1 MKTIAFTNQKGGVG
15 KTTSTINVGAG
26 LAQEGFQVLMVDL
39 DPQANL
45 TYSLRL
51 SSNRLETSI
60 YDVLKGEIEADE
72 AIISHNGFDIM
83 PSSIDLSGA
92 EMEFANEPARE
103 MLLKNKLNSL
113 SKNYD
118 YILIDCPPN
127 LGLLTLNAFTAV
139 KEIFIVLQ
147 SEYLALHGLSKLMDV
162 IQVVKERLNPEIE
175 ISGIICTLFD
185 GRKNLNNEVVDHIKD
200 YFGDK
205 VFDTIIRDNVALAEA
220 PSHHKTI
227 FEYAPESHGAKDY
240 KALAK
245 EIRNGQSVAAR
256 VEF

>member
-26 LAQEGFQVLMVDL
+26 LCLQGKKVLMIDL

-45 TYSLRL
+45 TYSLRMN
-51 SSNRLETSI
+51 SQRLDTTI
-60 YDVLKGEIEADE
+60 YDVMKGRVNPNE
-72 AIISHNGFDIM
+72 AIISHNGFDIL

-103 MLLKNKLNSL
+103 TLLRSILGKLDQE
-113 SKNYD
+113 YD

-139 KEIFIVLQ
+139 REVFIVLQ

-162 IQVVKERLNPEIE
+162 IKIVKERLNPDIE

-185 GRKNLNNEVVDHIKD
+185 KRKNLNKEVVDHIKD
-200 YFGDK
+200 YFGEK
-205 VFDTIIRDNVALAEA
+205 VFKTIIRDNVALAEA

-227 FEYAPESHGAKDY
+227 FEYDPESYGAQDY
-240 KALAK
+240 MALAK
-245 EIRNGQSVAAR
+245 EIRNGH
-256 VEF
+256 

>member
-26 LAQEGFQVLMVDL
+26 LCREGKKVLLVDL

-45 TYSLRL
+45 TYSLRM
-51 SSNRLETSI
+51 SSNRLDTSI
-60 YDVLKGEIEADE
+60 YDVMKGQVEPQET
-72 AIISHNGFDIM
+72 IISHNGFDIM

-103 MLLKNKLNSL
+103 NILKNKLDPFYE
-113 SKNYD
+113 KYD
-118 YILIDCPPN
+118 YILVDCPPN

-139 KEIFIVLQ
+139 NEIFIVLQ

-162 IQVVKERLNPEIE
+162 IQVVKERLNPDIE
-175 ISGIICTLFD
+175 ITGIICTLFD
-185 GRKNLNNEVVDHIKD
+185 GRKNLNKEVVDHIQD
-200 YFGDK
+200 YFGEK
-205 VFDTIIRDNVALAEA
+205 VFDTLIRDNVALAEA

-227 FEYAPESHGAKDY
+227 FEYDPNSYGAEDY
-240 KALAK
+240 EALAK
-245 EIRNGQSVAAR
+245 EIQNGQAK
-256 VEF
+256 

>member
-26 LAQEGFQVLMVDL
+26 LCLQGKKVLMVDL

-45 TYSLRL
+45 TYSLRMN
-51 SSNRLETSI
+51 SQRIDNTV
-60 YDVLKGEIEADE
+60 YDVLKGRIAPDE
-72 AIISHNGFDIM
+72 AIISHNGFDIL

-103 MLLKNKLNSL
+103 TLLKNNL
-113 SKNYD
+113 SKLAQGYD
-118 YILIDCPPN
+118 YILVDCPPN

-139 KEIFIVLQ
+139 KEVFIVLQ

-162 IQVVKERLNPEIE
+162 IRVVKERLNPDIT

-185 GRKNLNNEVVDHIKD
+185 GRKNLNREVVDHIKD
-200 YFGDK
+200 YFGEK
-205 VFDTIIRDNVALAEA
+205 VFNTIIRDNVALAEA

-227 FEYAPESHGAKDY
+227 FEYDSESHGAEDY
-240 KALAK
+240 LALSK
-245 EIRNGQSVAAR
+245 EIRNGH
-256 VEF
+256 

>member
-15 KTTSTINVGAG
+15 KTTSAINVGAG
-26 LAQEGFQVLMVDL
+26 LCLQGKKVLLVDL

-45 TYSLRL
+45 TYSLRMN
-51 SSNRLETSI
+51 SQRLDKTI
-60 YDVLKGEIEADE
+60 YDVLKGRIDPKE
-72 AIISHNGFDIM
+72 AIISHNGFDIL
-83 PSSIDLSGA
+83 PSSINLSGA

-103 MLLKNKLNSL
+103 TLLRNNLGKLAEG
-113 SKNYD
+113 YD
-118 YILIDCPPN
+118 YVLVDCPPN

-139 KEIFIVLQ
+139 KEVFIVLQ

-162 IQVVKERLNPEIE
+162 IKVVKERLNPDIE

-185 GRKNLNNEVVDHIKD
+185 GRKNLNKEVVDHIKD

-205 VFDTIIRDNVALAEA
+205 VFETVIRDNVALAEA

-227 FEYAPESHGAKDY
+227 FEYDPESYGAEDY
-240 KALAK
+240 MSLAR
-245 EIRNGQSVAAR
+245 EIRNGH
-256 VEF
+256 

>member
-15 KTTSTINVGAG
+15 KTTSTVNIGAG
-26 LAQEGFQVLMVDL
+26 LCQQGKKVLLIDL

-45 TYSLRL
+45 TYSLRK
-51 SSNRLETSI
+51 SSNRLDNSI
-60 YDVLKGEIEADE
+60 YDVLKGGVKPQD
-72 AIISHNGFDIM
+72 AIISHNGFDIL

-103 MLLKNKLNSL
+103 TILKNSLNDF
-113 SKNYD
+113 SKEYD
-118 YILIDCPPN
+118 YVLIDCPPN

-139 KEIFIVLQ
+139 KEVFIVLQ

-175 ISGIICTLFD
+175 ITGIICTLFD
-185 GRKNLNNEVVDHIKD
+185 SRKNLNKEVVDHIQD

-205 VFDTIIRDNVALAEA
+205 VFDTLIRDNVALAEA

-227 FEYAPESHGAKDY
+227 FEYAPDSHGAEDY
-240 KALAK
+240 TALAR
-245 EIRNGQSVAAR
+245 EIRNGKG
-256 VEF
+256 

>member
-15 KTTSTINVGAG
+15 KTTSTVNVGAG
-26 LAQEGFQVLMVDL
+26 LCKQGKDVLLVDL

-45 TYSLRL
+45 TYSLRM

-60 YDVLKGEIEADE
+60 YDVLKGNSDPDE
-72 AIISHNGFDIM
+72 AIIHHNGFDIM

-92 EMEFANEPARE
+92 ETEFANEPARE
-103 MLLKNKLNSL
+103 TLLKHSLDKL
-113 SKNYD
+113 SKDYD

-175 ISGIICTLFD
+175 ITGIICTLFD

-205 VFDTIIRDNVALAEA
+205 VFNTVIRDNVALAEA

-227 FEYAPESHGAKDY
+227 FEYDPNSHGAEDY

-245 EIRNGQSVAAR
+245 EIRNGQA
-256 VEF
+256 

>member
-15 KTTSTINVGAG
+15 KTTSTVNIGAG
-26 LAQEGFQVLMVDL
+26 LCRQGKKVLLVDL

-45 TYSLRL
+45 TYSLRK
-51 SSNRLETSI
+51 SSNRLENSI
-60 YDVLKGEIEADE
+60 YDVLKGRVNPEE
-72 AIISHNGFDIM
+72 AIISHNGFDII

-103 MLLKNKLNSL
+103 TLLKNSL
-113 SKNYD
+113 DNFSKDYD
-118 YILIDCPPN
+118 YVLIDCPPN

-139 KEIFIVLQ
+139 NEIFIVLQ

-175 ISGIICTLFD
+175 ITGIICTLFD

-205 VFDTIIRDNVALAEA
+205 VFNTLIRDNVALAEA

-227 FEYAPESHGAKDY
+227 FEYAPDSYGAKDY
-240 KALAK
+240 NELAR
-245 EIRNGQSVAAR
+245 EIRNGQG
-256 VEF
+256 

>member
-15 KTTSTINVGAG
+15 KTTSTVNLGAG
-26 LAQEGFQVLMVDL
+26 LCRQGQKVLLVDL

-45 TYSLRL
+45 TYSLRK
-51 SSNRLETSI
+51 SSNRLENSI
-60 YDVLKGEIEADE
+60 YDVLKGNAEPEEAV
-72 AIISHNGFDIM
+72 ISHNGFDIM

-103 MLLKNKLNSL
+103 TILKNSLNGFYDE
-113 SKNYD
+113 YD

-162 IQVVKERLNPEIE
+162 VQVVKERLNPEIE
-175 ISGIICTLFD
+175 ITGIICTLFD

-205 VFDTIIRDNVALAEA
+205 VFDTLIRDNVALAEA

-227 FEYAPESHGAKDY
+227 FEYAPESYGAKDY
-240 KALAK
+240 DALAK
-245 EIRNGQSVAAR
+245 EIKNGQVS
-256 VEF
+256 

>member
-26 LAQEGFQVLMVDL
+26 LCLQGKKVLMIDL

-45 TYSLRL
+45 TYSLRMN
-51 SSNRLETSI
+51 SQRIDNTI
-60 YDVLKGEIEADE
+60 YDVLKGRITPDE
-72 AIISHNGFDIM
+72 AIITHNGFDIL

-103 MLLKNKLNSL
+103 TLLKNNLQKLG
-113 SKNYD
+113 KGYD

-139 KEIFIVLQ
+139 KEVFIVLQ

-162 IQVVKERLNPEIE
+162 IRVVKERLNPDIT

-185 GRKNLNNEVVDHIKD
+185 GRKNLNREVVDHIKD
-200 YFGDK
+200 YFGEK
-205 VFDTIIRDNVALAEA
+205 VFNTIIRDNVALAEA

-227 FEYAPESHGAKDY
+227 FEYDSESHGAQDY
-240 KALAK
+240 MALSK
-245 EIRNGQSVAAR
+245 EIRNGH
-256 VEF
+256 

>member
-26 LAQEGFQVLMVDL
+26 LCMQGKKVLLVDL

-45 TYSLRL
+45 TYSLRMN
-51 SSNRLETSI
+51 SQRLNNTI
-60 YDVLKGEIEADE
+60 YEVLKGKASPDD
-72 AIISHNGFDIM
+72 AIISHNGFDIL

-103 MLLKNKLNSL
+103 TLLKNSFSKLH
-113 SKNYD
+113 KQYD
-118 YILIDCPPN
+118 YVLIDCPPN

-139 KEIFIVLQ
+139 NEIFIVLQ

-162 IQVVKERLNPEIE
+162 IKIVKERLNPEIE
-175 ISGIICTLFD
+175 ITGIICTLFD
-185 GRKNLNNEVVDHIKD
+185 SRKNLNKEVVDHIKD

-205 VFDTIIRDNVALAEA
+205 VFNTVIRDNVALAEA

-227 FEYAPESHGAKDY
+227 FEYDPESYGAEDY
-240 KALAK
+240 MALAK
-245 EIRNGQSVAAR
+245 EIRNGQ
-256 VEF
+256 

>member
-15 KTTSTINVGAG
+15 KTTSTVNVGAG
-26 LAQEGFQVLMVDL
+26 LCRQGKKVLLVDL

-45 TYSLRL
+45 TYSLRK
-51 SSNRLETSI
+51 SSKRIDKSI
-60 YDVLKGEIEADE
+60 YEVMKGQVAPQE
-72 AIISHNGFDIM
+72 AIINHNGFDIM

-103 MLLKNKLNSL
+103 MILKNALQKFYDD
-113 SKNYD
+113 YD

-162 IQVVKERLNPEIE
+162 IQVVKERLNSEIE

-200 YFGDK
+200 YFGEK
-205 VFDTIIRDNVALAEA
+205 VFDTLIRDNVALAEA

-227 FEYAPESHGAKDY
+227 FEYAPNSYGAEDY
-240 KALAK
+240 DALAQ
-245 EIRNGQSVAAR
+245 EIRNGQA
-256 VEF
+256 

>member
-26 LAQEGFQVLMVDL
+26 LSRDGFEVLLVDL

-51 SSNRLETSI
+51 SSNRLENSI
-60 YDVLKGEIEADE
+60 YNVLKGEVEADD

-103 MLLKNKLNSL
+103 MMLKNKLSTL
-113 SKNYD
+113 SKDYD

-162 IQVVKERLNPEIE
+162 IQVVKERLNPDIE

-240 KALAK
+240 KALAQ
-245 EIRNGQSVAAR
+245 EIRNGQLQHA
-256 VEF
+256 

>member
-15 KTTSTINVGAG
+15 KTTSTVNVGAG
-26 LAQEGFQVLMVDL
+26 LCKQGKKVLLVDL

-51 SSNRLETSI
+51 SSNRLDNSI
-60 YDVLKGEIEADE
+60 YNVLKGDIEPDE

-103 MLLKNKLNSL
+103 TLLKNSL
-113 SKNYD
+113 SKFSDDYD

-139 KEIFIVLQ
+139 REIFIVLQ
-147 SEYLALHGLSKLMDV
+147 SEYLALHGLSKLTDV
-162 IQVVKERLNPEIE
+162 IQVVKERLNPDIE
-175 ISGIICTLFD
+175 ITGIICTLFD

-205 VFDTIIRDNVALAEA
+205 VFDTLIRDNVALAEA

-227 FEYAPESHGAKDY
+227 FEYAPDSHGAKDY
-240 KALAK
+240 EALAK
-245 EIRNGQSVAAR
+245 EIRNGQA
-256 VEF
+256 

>member
-26 LAQEGFQVLMVDL
+26 LCRQGKKVLLVDL

-51 SSNRLETSI
+51 SSNRLNTSI
-60 YDVLKGEIEADE
+60 YEVLKGQAEPEE
-72 AIISHNGFDIM
+72 TIISHNGFDIM

-103 MLLKNKLNSL
+103 NILKTRLAPFYDK
-113 SKNYD
+113 YD

-162 IQVVKERLNPEIE
+162 VQVVKERLNPDIE
-175 ISGIICTLFD
+175 ITGIICTLFD
-185 GRKNLNNEVVDHIKD
+185 SRKNLNKEVVDHIKD

-205 VFDTIIRDNVALAEA
+205 VFNTIIRDNVALAEA

-227 FEYAPESHGAKDY
+227 FEYDPDSYGAKDY
-240 KALAK
+240 HALAN
-245 EIRNGQSVAAR
+245 EIRNGQG
-256 VEF
+256 

>member
-15 KTTSTINVGAG
+15 KTTSTVNVGAG
-26 LAQEGFQVLMVDL
+26 LCKQGKKVLLVDL

-45 TYSLRL
+45 TYSLRMN
-51 SSNRLETSI
+51 SKRLDLSI
-60 YDVLKGEIEADE
+60 YDVLKGSTEPQQ
-72 AIISHNGFDIM
+72 AIISHNGFDIL

-103 MLLKNKLNSL
+103 TLLKHKLN
-113 SKNYD
+113 KIKGDYD

-139 KEIFIVLQ
+139 NEIFIVLQ

-162 IQVVKERLNPEIE
+162 INVVKERLNPEIE
-175 ISGIICTLFD
+175 LTGIICTLFD
-185 GRKNLNNEVVDHIKD
+185 SRKNLNKEVVDHIKD

-205 VFDTIIRDNVALAEA
+205 VFNTIIRDNVALAEA

-227 FEYAPESHGAKDY
+227 FEYDPDSYGAKDY
-240 KALAK
+240 MALAK
-245 EIRNGQSVAAR
+245 EIRNGQA
-256 VEF
+256 

>member
-15 KTTSTINVGAG
+15 KTTSTVNIGAG
-26 LAQEGFQVLMVDL
+26 LCRQGKKVLLVDL

-45 TYSLRL
+45 TYSLRK
-51 SSNRLETSI
+51 SSNRLENSI
-60 YDVLKGEIEADE
+60 YDVLKGRANPEE
-72 AIISHNGFDIM
+72 AIISHNGFDII

-92 EMEFANEPARE
+92 ETEFANEPARE
-103 MLLKNKLNSL
+103 TLLKNSLNGFSEE
-113 SKNYD
+113 YD
-118 YILIDCPPN
+118 YMLIDCPPN

-139 KEIFIVLQ
+139 NEIFIVLQ

-175 ISGIICTLFD
+175 ITGIICTLFD

-205 VFDTIIRDNVALAEA
+205 VFDTLIRDNVALAEA

-227 FEYAPESHGAKDY
+227 FEYAPSSHGAKDY
-240 KALAK
+240 NALAR
-245 EIRNGQSVAAR
+245 EIRNGQG
-256 VEF
+256 

>member
-26 LAQEGFQVLMVDL
+26 LCLQGKKVLMVDL

-45 TYSLRL
+45 TYSLRMN
-51 SSNRLETSI
+51 SQRIDNTV
-60 YDVLKGEIEADE
+60 YDVLKGRINPDE
-72 AIISHNGFDIM
+72 AIISHNGFDIL

-103 MLLKNKLNSL
+103 TLLKNNLQKLG
-113 SKNYD
+113 KGYD
-118 YILIDCPPN
+118 YILVDCPPN

-162 IQVVKERLNPEIE
+162 IRVVKERLNPDIK

-185 GRKNLNNEVVDHIKD
+185 GRKNLNREVVDHIQD
-200 YFGDK
+200 YFGEK
-205 VFDTIIRDNVALAEA
+205 VFNTIIRDNVALAEA

-227 FEYAPESHGAKDY
+227 FEYDSESHGAKDY
-240 KALAK
+240 LALSK
-245 EIRNGQSVAAR
+245 EIRNGH
-256 VEF
+256 

>member
-26 LAQEGFQVLMVDL
+26 LAQEGFKVLLVDL

-51 SSNRLETSI
+51 SSNRLENSI
-60 YDVLKGEIEADE
+60 YEVLKGDIQADE
-72 AIISHNGFDIM
+72 AVISHNGFDIM

-103 MLLKNKLNSL
+103 MLLKNSLSSL
-113 SKNYD
+113 SKDYD

-162 IQVVKERLNPEIE
+162 IQIVKERLNPDIE

-185 GRKNLNNEVVDHIKD
+185 GRKNLNKEVVDHIQD

-227 FEYAPESHGAKDY
+227 FEYAPDSHGAKDY
-240 KALAK
+240 KALAQ
-245 EIRNGQSVAAR
+245 EIRNGQLQHA
-256 VEF
+256 

>member
-26 LAQEGFQVLMVDL
+26 LAREGFQVLLVDL

-51 SSNRLETSI
+51 SSNRLENSI
-60 YDVLKGEIEADE
+60 YNVLKGDIEAEE
-72 AIISHNGFDIM
+72 AIINHNGFDIM

-103 MLLKNKLNSL
+103 MLLKNKLNTL
-113 SKNYD
+113 SKDYD

-162 IQVVKERLNPEIE
+162 IQIVKERLNPEIE

-227 FEYAPESHGAKDY
+227 FEYAPDSHGAKDY
-240 KALAK
+240 KALAQ
-245 EIRNGQSVAAR
+245 EIRNGQLQHA
-256 VEF
+256 